1 MNCNTSQTLSNS
13 PWPGVMAIYGT
24 NEIFLPAVAAA
35 AVSLKGPRHLLR
47 GMTVR
52 GATALPRRRPAQYQI
67 GVSRPSAKT
76 SVPLPQKLTCPIV
89 SSASPIGPGRV
100 QAPSGTV
107 VCPAWTLKYV
117 ASPLYGQ

>member
-24 NEIFLPAVAAA
+24 
-35 AVSLKGPRHLLR
+35 SLLLR
-47 GMTVR
+47 QPPSLSKALGIFSEGMTVR

-107 VCPAWTLKYV
+107 VCPAWTLKYA